1 MIFFEGNLF
10 NTELAM
16 KLFFVEYD
24 AQAGGTHNVF

>member
-1 MIFFEGNLF
+1 
-10 NTELAM
+10 M